1 MANKSDP
8 VVCVTGDGSILMS
21 GGDVTVA
28 MQENLKVIFLIL
40 NDAEFGMVKQGQR
53 MGTGEPTAHTLTP
66 VDFVAMGASMG
77 IPGFYVRTPQDLENL
92 DIDKILSIEGPVI
105 LDVYIDSEEIPPIR
119 NRLQALGTVE

>member
-1 MANKSDP
+1 MGWAIGSSIGTALANKSDP
-8 VVCVTGDGSILMS
+8 VVCVTGDGSMLMS

-53 MGTGEPTAHTLTP
+53 MGTGEPTAHTLTS

-77 IPGFYVRTPQDLENL
+77 IPGFYVRILLQDLENL
-92 DIDKILSIEGPVI
+92 DIDKILSDRGPK
-105 LDVYIDSEEIPPIR
+105 
-119 NRLQALGTVE
+119 